1 MSPSRHLAHAAGTF
15 LAHSTCAPAEVRV
28 DPLGTRVEYGAEGGR
43 RPGGALPLPA
53 ICAAGRCHGELRR
66 PWRRGRPALRFLRR
80 ISSARRGTTP
90 MERRP
95 AARSA
100 TRPEGASE
108 DPAQLPPGK
117 TMAARAGGHALPAP
131 CLAAPGP
138 PPCAPLSPF
147 A

>member
-28 DPLGTRVEYGAEGGR
+28 DTLGTRVESRAARGR
-43 RPGGALPLPA
+43 RPAAALPLPA

-90 MERRP
+90 MALRP
-95 AARSA
+95 APPSPTPPQAPPSN
-100 TRPEGASE
+100 P
-108 DPAQLPPGK
+108 PHLPPP
-117 TMAARAGGHALPAP
+117 TTTA
-131 CLAAPGP
+131 
-138 PPCAPLSPF
+138 
-147 A
+147 